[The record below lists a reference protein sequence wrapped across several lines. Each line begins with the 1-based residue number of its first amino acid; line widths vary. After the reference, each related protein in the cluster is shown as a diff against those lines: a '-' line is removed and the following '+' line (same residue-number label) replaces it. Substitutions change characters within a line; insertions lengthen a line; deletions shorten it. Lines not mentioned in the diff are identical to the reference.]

1 MASGIKIVGVF
12 LFWVVLGL
20 SWAILNENLIDQ
32 LDTMFPE
39 AYAGDLNTFSIML
52 WAWRISLVGLC
63 IGSGVSILGQRG
75 FRGAIV
81 NSMVIFSGVVLG
93 VFLWASFWN
102 ITNNIIPNAFA
113 TAFSSTSN
121 ANQYKGIYNA
131 VFLVFVLGLTLL
143 SFFTGGT
150 AILGRR
156 RYRKDRVISKGSYLP
171 SGAEMKSLYK
181 KERRWRER
189 VAETQKQSAKEWNKS
204 GKGRAVGVSV
214 WDASQGDDYR

>member
-156 RYRKDRVISKGSYLP
+156 RYRKDRVISKGGYLP
-171 SGAEMKSLYK
+171 SGAEAKSLYK
-181 KERRWRER
+181 KYRKYEER
-189 VAETQKQSAKEWNKS
+189 VGKREKAWEKS
-204 GKGRAVGVSV
+204 GKGRGVGVSV
-214 WDASQGDDYR
+214 WEAAQGDDYR